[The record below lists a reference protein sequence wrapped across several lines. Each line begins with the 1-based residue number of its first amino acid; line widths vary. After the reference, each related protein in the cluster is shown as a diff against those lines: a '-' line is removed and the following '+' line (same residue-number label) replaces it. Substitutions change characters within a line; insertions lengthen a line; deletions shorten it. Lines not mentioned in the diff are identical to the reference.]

1 MFMNLSRKFSKADK
15 YARGWQA
22 TDFDGAVVE
31 EEGKPTAAGASP
43 YSYFYPEEVSVNLDD
58 SNLSRL
64 SSNGPRSEFRERKK
78 AYWAVQ
84 APNFEYFKAS
94 NLQTVHKAF
103 VQNIHYDGTLSKDA
117 YLEALTSI
125 GLTDLELAE
134 RTFQLFDAKH
144 IGQVDYREV
153 ISALDVILNGT
164 NHRITAQD
172 CFNMFDPSKCG
183 YIIKNMLLEFRA
195 EQKEANGINH
205 MMIKVLLELFDQMQ
219 AEDNEKYVK
228 AVTRKSKKTTKLRKT
243 TNAWAVQLPPKH
255 VKKIH
260 MNFDEFHGF
269 LSENYLLVQAF
280 ISRIL
285 MTMEAVYMRN
295 KTAAA
300 RLAQRRQQAEAAKT
314 KSEADNDSTK
324 AESQASPV
332 STRGNS
338 RGNLER
344 MESMGSMLTSRSSRH
359 MGGGDDQCPSFRN
372 MVSARRGDM
381 TSRSNLNDSMATA
394 RSRAGDASAR
404 SLRTARSLRGGGLLS
419 ASPSTSAQD
428 IAT

>member
-1 MFMNLSRKFSKADK
+1 
-15 YARGWQA
+15 
-22 TDFDGAVVE
+22 
-31 EEGKPTAAGASP
+31 
-43 YSYFYPEEVSVNLDD
+43 
-58 SNLSRL
+58 
-64 SSNGPRSEFRERKK
+64 
-78 AYWAVQ
+78 
-84 APNFEYFKAS
+84 
-94 NLQTVHKAF
+94 
-103 VQNIHYDGTLSKDA
+103 
-117 YLEALTSI
+117 
-125 GLTDLELAE
+125 
-134 RTFQLFDAKH
+134 
-144 IGQVDYREV
+144 
-153 ISALDVILNGT
+153 
-164 NHRITAQD
+164 
-172 CFNMFDPSKCG
+172 MFDPSKCG

-381 TSRSNLNDSMATA
+381 TSRRGDMTARSTLNEPLPSRRGDMTSRSNLNDSMATA